1 MENAAHTFG
10 QLLNKAVQDNLDNPG
25 SAIDKAKHRVLKQY
39 DHDSSTVRKRISREA
54 LVSITLPY
62 IKKNLAPTCKTEL
75 QSLEQTIDG
84 DHSNYIHVENVYEI
98 ILLQTLDKEVTK
110 VVKEAASLKKYNLF
124 TDSRDLLSQSSRSSL
139 SSPSP
144 AASTPNSPAMMLA
157 SPIRT
162 SSEPPPLSPLAVN
175 DLSLSPKKEEKM
187 DNGVLPSKAS
197 TDVTAIETPLGKVE
211 EKDAAPTVSEEAT
224 PTKAEEVVQAVK
236 EEEGL
241 PVSLETPE
249 VTDTAK
255 KSETQEVNVEV
266 APETV
271 IQDNVF
277 AVETK
282 AVEVAAEPQMQT
294 TAAPKETEITLSEV
308 PTVVESQKK
317 EEAAS
322 ASTEAPVPSLDSSIE
337 PEKAPVL
344 SLDSSIE
351 PEKAPVPSLDSSI
364 EPEKA
369 PVPSPDSSNE
379 TENAPVPSSEKM
391 IEPENAPLPS
401 PTIEPENTS
410 AEEAACQTLASSE
423 EESHCVSSE
432 IKLEA
437 PSSGETHALTPEDI
451 SLDLKRREEET
462 VTVSNPN
469 SLDVSVGSESAP
481 SDVESMEEGRTTQ
494 SSGDEVSTTSDVLV
508 EANMS
513 NSPVS
518 SDEQPEDKITVD
530 DPCREEQTEAVSED
544 IEAGTNVE
552 LLVEAEESTTSQPD
566 ESTPSQPPEPT
577 EAETSSSPEAR
588 PIDSVK
594 AIRDLVME
602 VIEVEEL
609 VKRYPSGVPTE
620 EE

>member
-1 MENAAHTFG
+1 
-10 QLLNKAVQDNLDNPG
+10 
-25 SAIDKAKHRVLKQY
+25 
-39 DHDSSTVRKRISREA
+39 
-54 LVSITLPY
+54 
-62 IKKNLAPTCKTEL
+62 
-75 QSLEQTIDG
+75 
-84 DHSNYIHVENVYEI
+84 
-98 ILLQTLDKEVTK
+98 
-110 VVKEAASLKKYNLF
+110 
-124 TDSRDLLSQSSRSSL
+124 
-139 SSPSP
+139 
-144 AASTPNSPAMMLA
+144 
-157 SPIRT
+157 
-162 SSEPPPLSPLAVN
+162 
-175 DLSLSPKKEEKM
+175 M
-187 DNGVLPSKAS
+187 DNGVLSSEAS

-241 PVSLETPE
+241 PVSMETPE

-255 KSETQEVNVEV
+255 ESETQEVNVEA

-294 TAAPKETEITLSEV
+294 TAAPRETEITLSEV
-308 PTVVESQKK
+308 PTVVESKK
-317 EEAAS
+317 KEEEAAS
-322 ASTEAPVPSLDSSIE
+322 ASTEAPLPSLDSSTEPEHGPVAVADSSVE
-337 PEKAPVL
+337 PEK
-344 SLDSSIE
+344 
-351 PEKAPVPSLDSSI
+351 
-364 EPEKA
+364 
-369 PVPSPDSSNE
+369 
-379 TENAPVPSSEKM
+379 APVPSSEKM
-391 IEPENAPLPS
+391 IEPEKAPLPS

-423 EESHCVSSE
+423 EESHCVNSE

-494 SSGDEVSTTSDVLV
+494 SSGDEVSTTSDVLD
-508 EANMS
+508 EANMR

-552 LLVEAEESTTSQPD
+552 PLVEAEESTTSQPD

-577 EAETSSSPEAR
+577 EAETSTSPEAR